1 MLQRGVSGL
10 RLKQHIKWP
19 AAAEAKAL
27 DITYTD
33 SDVSQESWDH
43 QSWFTDLELEVPDEK
58 DITPGSS

>member
-43 QSWFTDLELEVPDEK
+43 
-58 DITPGSS
+58 

>member
-19 AAAEAKAL
+19 TAAEAKAL
-27 DITYTD
+27 DITHTD

-43 QSWFTDLELEVPDEK
+43 
-58 DITPGSS
+58 